1 MNLTQSLKRA
11 KRSHWRSLD
20 RIVRQAYDAG
30 YAAGEKRAHGARRRG
45 RTIRA
50 DATVAGLVSIIER
63 HFGLD
68 RYGFEIK
75 VVHAGSG
82 RRVPAGDLL
91 RRYRREETA

>member
-1 MNLTQSLKRA
+1 MNLARSLKRA
-11 KRSHWRSLD
+11 KRSHWKILD
-20 RIVRQAYDAG
+20 RIVRTAYDQG
-30 YAAGEKRAHGARRRG
+30 HAAGEKRAHGARRRG

-50 DATVAGLVSIIER
+50 DATVAGLVAIIER

-82 RRVPAGDLL
+82 RRVPAV
-91 RRYRREETA
+91 

>member
-11 KRSHWRSLD
+11 RRTHWRSLE

-30 YAAGEKRAHGARRRG
+30 FVAGERRARGARRRG

-50 DATVAGLVSIIER
+50 DATVAGLVAIIER
-63 HFGLD
+63 HFSLD

-82 RRVPAGDLL
+82 RRVPATDRIG
-91 RRYRREETA
+91 RYRREE

>member
-11 KRSHWRSLD
+11 RRNQWRGLE
-20 RIVRQAYDAG
+20 RIVRQAWEEG
-30 YAAGEKRAHGARRRG
+30 YQAGERRAHGSGRRG

-50 DATVAGLVSIIER
+50 DATVAGLVTIVER

-75 VVHAGSG
+75 VVHKGSG
-82 RRVPAGDLL
+82 RRVPAADQIA
-91 RRYRREETA
+91 RYRLAE